1 MDPVRH
7 TPQNSLQD
15 DLTSMMRNYERQH
28 SADRTFQLPNN
39 SLPMTLT
46 QQTTDYSPEL
56 DNLNA
61 DALREKLTE
70 NNGIVR
76 ELMWRINSM
85 ILDMDKVN
93 IAKTRP
99 IHVCTGY

>member
-1 MDPVRH
+1 MYPARH
-7 TPQNSLQD
+7 TPQKMAKD

-46 QQTTDYSPEL
+46 QPSNDFSLEL
-56 DNLNA
+56 DNMNIEA
-61 DALREKLTE
+61 MKEKLTE
-70 NNGIVR
+70 SNGIVR

-85 ILDMDKVN
+85 ILEMDKVN
-93 IAKTRP
+93 TAKTRP
-99 IHVCTGY
+99 KHVCTGY